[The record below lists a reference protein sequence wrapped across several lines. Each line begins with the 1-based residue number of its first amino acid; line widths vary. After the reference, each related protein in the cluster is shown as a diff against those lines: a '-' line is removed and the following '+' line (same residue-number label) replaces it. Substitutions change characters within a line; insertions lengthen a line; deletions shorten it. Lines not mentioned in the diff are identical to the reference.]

1 LTVEAVIVEAR
12 RLTYTYG
19 RARPG
24 VAAIDLAARAGET
37 IVLLGPN
44 GSGKTTLLRLF
55 AGDLRPQSGEILRR
69 AGGAGR
75 RSASGY
81 ASDRSTHFDELTG
94 RENAHW
100 FVRASGGTA
109 AAADA
114 LVARFGL
121 SGDADVAV
129 AEYSFGMRRKI
140 VLLAALAH
148 EPSLVLLD
156 EPTVGLDPDAA
167 DCLRD
172 MLAERAAAG
181 AAIIIATNDTRVAAG
196 ADRIA
201 FLHEGRMVALDS
213 PAALLE
219 RVRGTTRIDIALD
232 NALRDA
238 PVLPAGATAATT
250 ADGLVIESGGGTAEL
265 PAICDAIARA
275 GGRIRRIDIREPG
288 FDDVF
293 RGLTGRPLAAADE
306 PELRERAA
314 PATRKGPPWRRRP

>member
-172 MLAERAAAG
+172 MFAER
-181 AAIIIATNDTRVAAG
+181 T
-196 ADRIA
+196 
-201 FLHEGRMVALDS
+201 
-213 PAALLE
+213 
-219 RVRGTTRIDIALD
+219 
-232 NALRDA
+232 
-238 PVLPAGATAATT
+238 
-250 ADGLVIESGGGTAEL
+250 
-265 PAICDAIARA
+265 ARA
-275 GGRIRRIDIREPG
+275 GLDARRFTERGRFG
-288 FDDVF
+288 
-293 RGLTGRPLAAADE
+293 AACVGQSR
-306 PELRERAA
+306 LL
-314 PATRKGPPWRRRP
+314 